1 MIGLLGA
8 ALIQQQILRS
18 SNSSYRSE
26 QTETKKKKQYYKLLN
41 KKPMLIQVTELQSYN
56 GIEEEDIMINA
67 SMIKKVKRG
76 FQDFGPYTKDE
87 WCQVCFFD
95 DTDYMR
101 VKMSAD
107 ELQQAIWKEQEILNK
122 VK

>member
-26 QTETKKKKQYYKLLN
+26 QTKTKKKQYYKLLN

-76 FQDFGPYTKDE
+76 FQDFGPYKKDE
-87 WCQVCFFD
+87 WCQICFFD

-107 ELQQAIWKEQEILNK
+107 ELQKAIWKEQEILNK
-122 VK
+122 LK